1 MPLSCLPISKWKATW
16 KDGCCCGLVQTKLG
30 PKKSRSDRKALL
42 DETNEADADAALSN
56 IQQAARGND
65 ANIQDFGD
73 FGDFLAHFE
82 TLPEP
87 TTIEVQEGNF
97 AAFSLPE
104 ECLSYVPKPSEVV
117 LNFQNGESERMISC
131 NIELSKNELSML
143 QKCREEAARQGLALL
158 PSITVAAVRYL
169 NDVGDL
175 QGALQKMQE
184 NQAWRL
190 NYFQKPL
197 HDFEMLDDLK
207 KGFLYFCGRDA
218 GLRPALVMRPSRC
231 PPGMAC
237 DQFGRLFVF
246 CMEYFLRYMM
256 IPGKV
261 ENIVVI
267 VDLKDLSYS
276 QLPPVAAVLELKDVL
291 VKQDAGRVFCFY
303 VCNLPFIVRAGV
315 SVVQAAMTEK
325 QRQKMRFVSD
335 LSELQGDFALNQ
347 LESDLGGTR
356 ELETNF
362 FPFPLPP
369 GPFTA
374 GTPGSNEEKATPNLH
389 RLLSPEA
396 ARGRLWNPKKRPEEN
411 RRVFSEEARA
421 ELQEMELELGN
432 TLELPTPK
440 ASRAKLENQS
450 VNSQC
455 MFFCNPFCR
464 VGCHVAR

>member
-1 MPLSCLPISKWKATW
+1 MPLSCLPMSKWKATW
-16 KDGCCCGLVQTKLG
+16 DGCCCGVLTKFV
-30 PKKSRSDRKALL
+30 PKAERRVALL
-42 DETNEADADAALSN
+42 EDAGADADAAVSN
-56 IQQAARGND
+56 LQQAARGND
-65 ANIQDFGD
+65 ANLLEVDFE
-73 FGDFLAHFE
+73 DFLAHFE

-97 AAFSLPE
+97 APFSLPQ
-104 ECLSYVPKPSEVV
+104 ECLTYVPKPEEVV

-131 NIELSKNELSML
+131 NIELSKDELSML
-143 QKCREEAARQGLALL
+143 QKCREEAARQGLVFL

-197 HDFEMLDDLK
+197 HDFEMLDDLQ

-276 QLPPVAAVLELKDVL
+276 QLPPIAAVLELKDVL

-335 LSELQGDFALNQ
+335 ISELQGDFALNQ

-374 GTPGSNEEKATPNLH
+374 GSPDSNLNATPNLH
-389 RLLSPEA
+389 RLLSPESS
-396 ARGRLWNPKKRPEEN
+396 RGRLWNPKKPPEEN
-411 RRVFSEEARA
+411 RQVFSEEARA
-421 ELQEMELELGN
+421 ELQEMELELGT

-440 ASRAKLENQS
+440 ASREARAKVENQS

-455 MFFCNPFCR
+455 MFFCNPFCK

>member
-65 ANIQDFGD
+65 ANILEDFGD

-97 AAFSLPE
+97 AAFSLPQ

-131 NIELSKNELSML
+131 NIELSKDELSML
-143 QKCREEAARQGLALL
+143 QKCREEAARQGLAFL

-197 HDFEMLDDLK
+197 HDFEMPLSYTQLSK
-207 KGFLYFCGRDA
+207 SHLLQFKQPYRGRFVKSFLYATLGRVRV
-218 GLRPALVMRPSRC
+218 GVCFRHKVRPR
-231 PPGMAC
+231 
-237 DQFGRLFVF
+237 FGR
-246 CMEYFLRYMM
+246 
-256 IPGKV
+256 
-261 ENIVVI
+261 
-267 VDLKDLSYS
+267 
-276 QLPPVAAVLELKDVL
+276 
-291 VKQDAGRVFCFY
+291 
-303 VCNLPFIVRAGV
+303 
-315 SVVQAAMTEK
+315 
-325 QRQKMRFVSD
+325 
-335 LSELQGDFALNQ
+335 
-347 LESDLGGTR
+347 
-356 ELETNF
+356 
-362 FPFPLPP
+362 
-369 GPFTA
+369 
-374 GTPGSNEEKATPNLH
+374 
-389 RLLSPEA
+389 
-396 ARGRLWNPKKRPEEN
+396 
-411 RRVFSEEARA
+411 
-421 ELQEMELELGN
+421 
-432 TLELPTPK
+432 
-440 ASRAKLENQS
+440 
-450 VNSQC
+450 
-455 MFFCNPFCR
+455 
-464 VGCHVAR
+464 